1 MMQFIVIF
9 ICLVLFI
16 LMWVWCRGCLR
27 GRAVMH
33 YARPSLFIFAVL
45 SAVLRSGFRD
55 TAYYSCVMRMIG
67 NTNKTLRY
75 QDISVPRHFGA
86 IYMLQKCPDTGTG
99 PKVSKDSSVPVPYNI
114 T

>member
-1 MMQFIVIF
+1 MFSTFHIDVG
-9 ICLVLFI
+9 VVS
-16 LMWVWCRGCLR
+16 WVPARSC